1 MRMQRQF
8 GFSLV
13 EILVAMVVALLGTVV
28 IFQVFELSEGIK
40 RTSTSGGDAQQFGAI
55 ALFTLERDLRMAGYG
70 INNDNLA
77 GCKTN
82 YSDNSPA
89 NSDLDAILGTELS
102 TASTSLT
109 LVPVEIVPGANDA
122 TPDEIRVFYGNSDLL
137 STPAKITSNQA
148 SATTDEVRIANPFG
162 FVPGNVIVIAE
173 PGRDCA
179 MAQVT
184 EVATESL
191 FYRLGNY
198 TNAVGASVPSR
209 FNNSVILPSPNGY
222 STNGTVFN
230 LGNAPVRNIY
240 RVANNQLVLQSVF
253 GTTGS
258 VAIADNILLLKA
270 QYGKD
275 TNNDG
280 SVDTYNTTTPAANEW
295 IRILTVRLAVLARSA
310 QPEIPSSG
318 VKTDACDATTVAPS
332 WSGGNFDLSGD
343 PDWQCYRYRVF
354 ETTVPLRNMI
364 WQQT

>member
-1 MRMQRQF
+1 MRIQRQF
-8 GFSLV
+8 GFRQSGFSLV

-70 INNDNLA
+70 INNDNLL
-77 GCKTN
+77 GCTTN
-82 YSDNSPA
+82 YRDATPPK
-89 NSDLDAILGTELS
+89 SDLDAVAPPTLG
-102 TASTSLT
+102 SLT
-109 LVPVEIVPGANDA
+109 LVPVEIVPGADDG

-137 STPAKITSNQA
+137 STPAKITSNQ
-148 SATTDEVRIANPFG
+148 SAPADEEVRVANPFG
-162 FVPGNVIVIAE
+162 FLPGNVLVIAE
-173 PGRDCA
+173 PAKDCT
-179 MAQVT
+179 MMQVT
-184 EVATESL
+184 EVASESL
-191 FYRLGNY
+191 FYRPGSY
-198 TNAVGASVPSR
+198 TNSAGINVAAR
-209 FNNSVILPSPNGY
+209 FNGVTGPAPNGY
-222 STNGTVFN
+222 TTNGTVFN

-240 RVANNQLVLQSVF
+240 RVLNNQLVLQSVF

-258 VAIADNILLLKA
+258 IAVADNILLLKA

-280 SVDTYNTTTPAANEW
+280 SVDTYNTTAPAANEW

-332 WSGGNFDLSGD
+332 WSGGNFDLSDD

-354 ETTVPLRNMI
+354 ETTVPLRNLI